1 MKIEPAAFA
10 CESTI
15 KLLKELGPTA
25 HVWPLIRATTSK
37 DWNCEFPLYTEAQ
50 LRQLGEACAAS
61 CDAIAKGRNSVVGT
75 RCADSVRRLIKEMLP
90 AAELAKQEVQP

>member
-37 DWNCEFPLYTEAQ
+37 DWNCEFPLYTESQ
-50 LRQLGEACAAS
+50 LRQLGEACAALVETQHS
-61 CDAIAKGRNSVVGT
+61 TKDEQTYGLIAGELIRN
-75 RCADSVRRLIKEMLP
+75 LIKEMLG
-90 AAELAKQEVQP
+90 

>member
-37 DWNCEFPLYTEAQ
+37 DWNCEFPLYTESQ
-50 LRQLGEACAAS
+50 LRQLGEACAAV
-61 CDAIAKGRNSVVGT
+61 CDDDVTVDRIRELV
-75 RCADSVRRLIKEMLP
+75 KEMLG
-90 AAELAKQEVQP
+90 

>member
-37 DWNCEFPLYTEAQ
+37 DWNCEFPLYTESQ
-50 LRQLGEACAAS
+50 LRQLGEACAAE
-61 CDAIAKGRNSVVGT
+61 CRNVVQTFDGRL
-75 RCADSVRRLIKEMLP
+75 CADLIGDIIKELLP
-90 AAELAKQEVQP
+90 